1 MVSNDKLLASEYE
14 EIRKNNPDK
23 IVHLDIIDR
32 IIDTKLNDSNNDYN
46 KFIIESYQEYLEE
59 LKKFPS
65 NVLERYLKTLK
76 DADLRDNQKVENVD
90 SFLINLLLQSERK
103 HAIDEALKNNELDE
117 KTFLHMHKILLKGA
131 NSDLQHYNYRPN
143 NISFVGYF
151 EGEGENRKRII
162 NFLPLDYKDIPKAVD
177 RIIPY
182 FNDKESNS
190 DNLFIKPYKIHGV
203 LAALQI
209 FYDGNKRTARI
220 LQNIKI
226 YRHTNEMLG
235 YDFKNPALYVT
246 KQYLIDQKEY
256 RKSIRE
262 MVENPNNETINNWF
276 RMNLRET
283 YSAINLGNSNIEK
296 MKTLR

>member
-1 MVSNDKLLASEYE
+1 MVSSDKLLASEYE

-162 NFLPLDYKDIPKAVD
+162 NFLPLDYKDIPKAV
-177 RIIPY
+177 
-182 FNDKESNS
+182 
-190 DNLFIKPYKIHGV
+190 
-203 LAALQI
+203 
-209 FYDGNKRTARI
+209 
-220 LQNIKI
+220 

-296 MKTLR
+296 MKTLSKTSAAGWAVE